1 MTPMSPSSRLAP
13 TGVDL
18 LLARPRNAK
27 EWWVHK
33 DSNLGPA
40 D

>member
-1 MTPMSPSSRLAP
+1 MAP
-13 TGVDL
+13 GNDKPLET
-18 LLARPRNAK
+18 AK
-27 EWWVHK
+27 DFKGFLWWAHK